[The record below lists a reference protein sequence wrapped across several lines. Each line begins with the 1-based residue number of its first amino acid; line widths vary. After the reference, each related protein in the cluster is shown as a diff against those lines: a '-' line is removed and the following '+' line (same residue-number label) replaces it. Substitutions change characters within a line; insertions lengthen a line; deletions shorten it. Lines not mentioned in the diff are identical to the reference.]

1 MGYEAT
7 KRIKIVPAEVVVEE
21 HRRHVYKCA
30 GCCDANA
37 KGGDTKSVIAHA
49 PQPNPPILG
58 SFATLSLI
66 EYVINGKYVISLPL
80 YRYPLQTP
88 AGNALNLREF
98 TAMSSLTLPP
108 EYPLPKLARKMKN
121 HMEEKP
127 RNCKPVQDGHGRN
140 GR

>member
-30 GCCDANA
+30 GCCDANV
-37 KGGDTKSVIAHA
+37 KGGDTKSVIARA

-66 EYVINGKYVISLPL
+66 EHVINGKYVMSLPL
-80 YRYPLQTP
+80 YRYPFVDP
-88 AGNALNLREF
+88 CRERVEP
-98 TAMSSLTLPP
+98 T
-108 EYPLPKLARKMKN
+108 
-121 HMEEKP
+121 
-127 RNCKPVQDGHGRN
+127 
-140 GR
+140 